1 MANQHNTF
9 RRWFAARVSTEDC
22 GYIREYG
29 IAQAAPPGLI
39 YYCDTTALY
48 AAYKQEIWE
57 IALDDGGDIASLTRR
72 HDLAHPTNFENFMV
86 WAAAERLAHERK

>member
-1 MANQHNTF
+1 MANHHATF
-9 RRWFAARVSTEDC
+9 RRWFAAHVSTEDC

-39 YYCDTTALY
+39 YYRDTLALY
-48 AAYKQEIWE
+48 TAFKEEIWE
-57 IALDDGGDIASLTRR
+57 IVLGDGGDIASLTRR
-72 HDLAHPTNFENFMV
+72 HDLTHPTHFENFMV